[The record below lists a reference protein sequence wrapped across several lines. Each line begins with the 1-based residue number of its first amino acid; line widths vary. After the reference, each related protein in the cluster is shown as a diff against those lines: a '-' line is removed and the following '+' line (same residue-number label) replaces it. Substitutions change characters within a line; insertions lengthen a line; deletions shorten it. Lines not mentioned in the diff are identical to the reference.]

1 MRNHTY
7 EDLFNAGKFSCPS
20 PNHSCSNNLTFH
32 FIEMSGVGRL
42 KRAGS
47 PQPAVR
53 SMLRNVVGGTSFS
66 MKKSLGNPSITID
79 PFSRLCQMHS
89 GGNNVKVVGDQFS
102 MQYILGLRAI
112 AKDVFHEE
120 ISSISKAVYEEV
132 VFRVSSREEN
142 KIQPYPGHGVTPD
155 YTNIDQAISS
165 GLEMQKANFIDP
177 LYERFDKTEGFL
189 CEYDLKIQKL
199 EEAYDSMNKQ
209 EQSISERDSQ
219 ISETRQEE
227 LETIHSELETIKNE
241 FAERGN
247 LYIKLCE
254 ELESDRLDNKMM
266 KEELESEFNIIQQ
279 QFETFEKNMQD
290 QANSQ
295 INENID
301 FFVESLKGDIKNLRT
316 EVSHD
321 REDVESLIK
330 RKFDDIKKR
339 IDADNEDFDHRLTKS
354 IKDANTRYQ
363 VIVEKMEIETVELHS
378 KFTKMDSKLE
388 VCIMIS

>member
-1 MRNHTY
+1 
-7 EDLFNAGKFSCPS
+7 
-20 PNHSCSNNLTFH
+20 
-32 FIEMSGVGRL
+32 
-42 KRAGS
+42 
-47 PQPAVR
+47 
-53 SMLRNVVGGTSFS
+53 
-66 MKKSLGNPSITID
+66 
-79 PFSRLCQMHS
+79 
-89 GGNNVKVVGDQFS
+89 
-102 MQYILGLRAI
+102 
-112 AKDVFHEE
+112 
-120 ISSISKAVYEEV
+120 
-132 VFRVSSREEN
+132 
-142 KIQPYPGHGVTPD
+142 
-155 YTNIDQAISS
+155 
-165 GLEMQKANFIDP
+165 MQKANFIDP